1 MESEEKK
8 YQKILNILKK
18 SKPDLQN
25 TSEMEENVIN
35 MILQKKRTK
44 DRSYNILDFIF
55 GWVYVGWIRKALITA
70 SIIIVVVFVYQ
81 QTVILRRVS
90 RLDNRTMYIEN
101 QMFSGSKDE
110 DGRILFYR
118 LSGQKLPAKSIIISE
133 KQLDQIMESYNELEE
148 KYSDLIK
155 LIEEDPELKNYVEE
169 KLNEKNRKKL
179 NL

>member
-8 YQKILNILKK
+8 YRKILNMLKK
-18 SKPDLQN
+18 SKPVLSN
-25 TSEMEENVIN
+25 TSELEENVIN
-35 MILQKKRTK
+35 IISQKQGTK
-44 DRSYNILDFIF
+44 DRSFNILDFIF
-55 GWVYVGWIRKALITA
+55 GWVYVGWMRKALITA
-70 SIIIVVVFVYQ
+70 SIIIVIVFVYQ

-90 RLDNRTMYIEN
+90 RLDNRTMIIEN

-110 DGRILFYR
+110 DGRTLLYR
-118 LSGQKLPAKSIIISE
+118 LSGQKLPVKNIIISE
-133 KQLDQIMESYNELEE
+133 KQLDQIMDSYNELEE